1 MKLTRSNISRT
12 ALFMVLVVC
21 GLLQL
26 KIALFEQS
34 RFSKPRPHSR
44 LWRQQINPANL
55 TAAAG
60 DASLFQGRSDKA
72 RRLLQRALTL
82 DPLYIPA
89 WITLSEL
96 EIYLGKENAARKIL
110 TYIDSRMVEVSRWRW
125 RKTML
130 AYQLGDQEIL
140 ARDLGYAVAEIPQH
154 RQQALDLAAALWP
167 AAETRLEKIGAANL
181 LHLFRYSLRP
191 ERLEA
196 ALVYWPEV
204 CGEPEL
210 ELRYRLRFI
219 ELLRRAGK
227 LQLARTIWRQEMKT
241 DAILFNGNFA
251 VPPLQ
256 TAFGWRVGKTVGSS
270 WEFIPPAEN
279 EPSAFH
285 LHFTGSENVNYHH
298 LMQYFIPP
306 PDFNQDIYPEQ
317 TPAADQTANLGA
329 GPNSNP
335 NSNLEA
341 NSAANPE
348 SELAPAAAPGRSF
361 TLTGQARCKNLT
373 TNQRPYFEIVGV
385 NAKQPR
391 VHTPMFAANQDLAE
405 FSFNFIVPP
414 GCEQV
419 YVRLRR
425 NKSNDI
431 NCLIAGDIWLSN
443 LKIRADGLT
452 ND

>member
-12 ALFMVLVVC
+12 ALFLVLVVC

-34 RFSKPRPHSR
+34 RFSKPRPHAR

-72 RRLLQRALTL
+72 RHLLQRALTL

-96 EIYLGKENAARKIL
+96 EIYLGKKDAARKIL
-110 TYIDSRMVEVSRWRW
+110 TYIDGRMVDVSRWRW

-130 AYQLGDQEIL
+130 AYQLGDEEIL
-140 ARDLGYAVAEIPQH
+140 ARDLRYAVAEMTQH

-167 AAETRLEKIGAANL
+167 DAQTRLEKIGSANL
-181 LHLFRYSLRP
+181 LYLFRYSLRP
-191 ERLEA
+191 ERLDA
-196 ALVYWPEV
+196 ALAYWPGV
-204 CGEPEL
+204 RSHPEL
-210 ELRYRLRFI
+210 ELRYRLKFI
-219 ELLRRAGK
+219 ELLRRDGRFR
-227 LQLARTIWRQEMKT
+227 LARGIWRQELKS
-241 DAILFNGNFA
+241 DAILYNGNFA
-251 VPPLQ
+251 TPPLQ
-256 TAFGWRVGKTVGSS
+256 TAFGWRVSKPAGSS
-270 WEFIPPAEN
+270 WEFMPPSAN
-279 EPSAFH
+279 EPGAFH
-285 LHFTGSENVNYHH
+285 LNFTGSENLNYHH
-298 LMQYFIPP
+298 LIQYFILPP
-306 PDFNQDIYPEQ
+306 EVNQDLN
-317 TPAADQTANLGA
+317 PAPNLAANRVA
-329 GPNSNP
+329 NPDAAANSNP
-335 NSNLEA
+335 EA
-341 NSAANPE
+341 NMDANPAPEPE
-348 SELAPAAAPGRSF
+348 SSPGRSF
-361 TLTGQARCKNLT
+361 TLSGEVRCRGLT
-373 TNQRPYFEIVGV
+373 TDQRPYFEVVGV

-391 VHTPMFAANQDLAE
+391 AKTPMFAADQDRAE
-405 FSFNFIVPP
+405 FSLNFIVPP
-414 GCEQV
+414 DCEQV

-431 NCLIAGDIWLSN
+431 NCLIAGDIWVSN